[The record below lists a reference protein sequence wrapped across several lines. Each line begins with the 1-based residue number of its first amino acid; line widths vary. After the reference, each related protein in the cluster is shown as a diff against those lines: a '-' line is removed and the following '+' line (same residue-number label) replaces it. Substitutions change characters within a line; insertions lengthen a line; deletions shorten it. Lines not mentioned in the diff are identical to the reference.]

1 MKTTKGP
8 EKVDIIYRRI
18 DDNFIDPIS
27 FDSTSLIG
35 VPGLFDSYKFGNLNI
50 CSAPGAGVADDK
62 AIYTY
67 MPEIIKFYLG
77 EEVIF

>member
-1 MKTTKGP
+1 MGVELVQGPDLYVDDNITYMKTTKGP

-35 VPGLFDSYKFGNLNI
+35 VPGLFDSYKSGNQHLL
-50 CSAPGAGVADDK
+50 CSWSGCG
-62 AIYTY
+62 
-67 MPEIIKFYLG
+67 
-77 EEVIF
+77 